1 MSDRMR
7 PPTPPM
13 RPSPPS
19 PLYAA
24 PDLNRRERPRPVFD
38 GIDFLGYSVRE
49 RVRAWRV
56 VPVAH

>member
-1 MSDRMR
+1 
-7 PPTPPM
+7 M